1 MNTPSARS
9 DEPQPKFLVG
19 RIVATPNAINQ
30 IPSDEIMNALARH
43 IQGDWGALDTDD
55 WDSNECALK
64 NGGRLFSQYRSTQDI
79 KFWITTEADRSVT
92 TVLLPEDY

>member
-1 MNTPSARS
+1 MNTPFARS

-19 RIVATPNAINQ
+19 QIVATPNALTHISN
-30 IPSDEIMNALARH
+30 DEIMSALARH
-43 IQGDWGALDTDD
+43 IQGDWGTLDTED
-55 WDSNECALK
+55 WNSNELALK
-64 NGGRLFSQYRSTQDI
+64 NGGRLFSQYCSTQDI